1 MQLKVEQA
9 QVVGARD
16 EKPQLYS
23 HDRIMPQECLTIF
36 CMIRVKLALVTE
48 ACFIRIKGPHP
59 VVSPRVPKI

>member
-9 QVVGARD
+9 QVVGATD

-23 HDRIMPQECLTIF
+23 HDRIMPQECLT
-36 CMIRVKLALVTE
+36 CMIRVKLALATE
-48 ACFIRIKGPHP
+48 ACVIRIKGPHP